1 MPRPKPT
8 HSGNCNLICIACLKK
23 PKPSFTRNFVLKN
36 GDNSFENT
44 LSSRLYS
51 DFFQDKE
58 WLPKVIC
65 VNCKYK
71 LLDEESEFE
80 ILVNYK
86 ALVENVKEEQN
97 KANSNGEKCI
107 CEICRLVGLIVSPQ
121 NKTGFFESPFLLKDK
136 PVVEEKVQ
144 KPKITNFLNPG
155 SDQNEQEKIK
165 DILEIASPTSLQKLN
180 AAYLDKLAKESNS
193 KELLLKRVRGPP
205 LKVSKF

>member
-8 HSGNCNLICIACLKK
+8 HSANCNLICIGCLKK
-23 PKPSFTRNFVLKN
+23 PKPTFTKQFVLKN
-36 GDNSFENT
+36 GDNSFENI

-51 DFFQDKE
+51 NFFQERE

-71 LLDEESEFE
+71 LHDENSEFE
-80 ILVNYK
+80 VLVNYK
-86 ALVENVKEEQN
+86 ALAENVKGEQN
-97 KANSNGEKCI
+97 TENTLNSDENCK
-107 CEICRLVGLIVSPQ
+107 CEICRLVKFPQ
-121 NKTGFFESPFLLKDK
+121 NKSGVFDSPFFLKEK
-136 PVVEEKVQ
+136 NVVEKEIQ

-155 SDQNEQEKIK
+155 NDQNEQEKIK

>member
-1 MPRPKPT
+1 MTNAPF
-8 HSGNCNLICIACLKK
+8 IKK
-23 PKPSFTRNFVLKN
+23 FV
-36 GDNSFENT
+36 
-44 LSSRLYS
+44 
-51 DFFQDKE
+51 DKE
-58 WLPKVIC
+58 WLPKAIC

-205 LKVSKF
+205 LKVSKFQNEFVRLSFLPKYKPKI